1 MYMKTRD
8 AVITFVSAPPT
19 WSVRYSRIACSG
31 SIAIEWILG
40 ATSISS
46 CCVSSTAVSHT
57 TTRFP
62 RLAAT
67 RARHAATVV
76 LPTPPFP
83 VTKTRRL
90 SRRKGTYPSEYRPP
104 YGPVRTKEFQS
115 AGVSAVTF
123 VRDQRSCGPSRD
135 PAGRAAG
142 GIERRAQGPSDLV
155 RQPEG
160 WRGEDHYHPESRG
173 RIRRKGQPRAVRRP
187 GPAVE
192 PDDEPGHRPRLARDV
207 DVRRAR
213 EPRLDPRGHPQA
225 GDRRGVLLDRPG
237 GSGDRDVH
245 PDRPRALA
253 AEGVRSDPRGL
264 RLHLHRHTAK
274 PRAHHHQ

>member
-1 MYMKTRD
+1 MKTRD
-8 AVITFVSAPPT
+8 AVITFVSAPPSL
-19 WSVRYSRIACSG
+19 SVRYSRIACSG
-31 SIAIEWILG
+31 SIAIEWIPG

-90 SRRKGTYPSEYRPP
+90 SRRKATYASEYRPP

-115 AGVSAVTF
+115 AGVSAVTL
-123 VRDQRSCGPSRD
+123 VRDQRPGVPS
-135 PAGRAAG
+135 GRRKAHAAAQQL
-142 GIERRAQGPSDLV
+142 RRTEGSGDLV

-160 WRGEDHYHPESRG
+160 
-173 RIRRKGQPRAVRRP
+173 
-187 GPAVE
+187 
-192 PDDEPGHRPRLARDV
+192 
-207 DVRRAR
+207 
-213 EPRLDPRGHPQA
+213 
-225 GDRRGVLLDRPG
+225 RRGQDH
-237 GSGDRDVH
+237 DD
-245 PDRPRALA
+245 
-253 AEGVRSDPRGL
+253 AESCGGL
-264 RLHLHRHTAK
+264 RRE
-274 PRAHHHQ
+274 R